1 MNGNPVSPVKRLGF
15 IDRWK
20 NDKKKEE
27 IDPEKMAS
35 AEKLLDGFMA
45 GDKEATQA
53 KPAAKTEKKSA
64 EPEPQKDTGRLQND
78 QVIKLH

>member
-1 MNGNPVSPVKRLGF
+1 
-15 IDRWK
+15 
-20 NDKKKEE
+20 
-27 IDPEKMAS
+27 
-35 AEKLLDGFMA
+35 MA

-53 KPAAKTEKKSA
+53 KPAARTEKKPA